1 MAIVDI
7 LKDNDIIQDKNKII
21 DLIIKNEDI
30 RALLNTKD
38 ISQPEDLVYT
48 YVFPFL
54 KLPKTQDIAR
64 NYITM
69 KLSSEDIL
77 KSNKIYKDYTL
88 TLCTISHEDEM
99 KTCYGA
105 TRIDLLSAA
114 LLKIFAWNK
123 TLGFELKPIS
133 EDEDILDGTYY
144 IKQITFRTLTPNSMK
159 CGVKING

>member
-64 NYITM
+64 NY
-69 KLSSEDIL
+69 
-77 KSNKIYKDYTL
+77 
-88 TLCTISHEDEM
+88 
-99 KTCYGA
+99 
-105 TRIDLLSAA
+105 
-114 LLKIFAWNK
+114 
-123 TLGFELKPIS
+123 
-133 EDEDILDGTYY
+133 
-144 IKQITFRTLTPNSMK
+144 
-159 CGVKING
+159 